1 MYYAMKLVSRAPR
14 TFKASWQSSKQFFGF
29 EFPSYQ
35 VDQVSLPKALSSISV
50 SECPCLIWV
59 LERYLLEVFTFMFLG
74 FHLPSVNEVQA
85 LIILGW
91 GRGGVRLLHLF
102 LSLSPR
108 CIHDC
113 CSHSCVPTCQWF
125 HEQLCCHPSWT
136 ECGGSRYGC
145 HFFTSGVS
153 SSEYHQSVHYHI
165 KNAPAHEQ
173 HY

>member
-14 TFKASWQSSKQFFGF
+14 TFKASWQSSRQFFGF

-35 VDQVSLPKALSSISV
+35 GRPSVPPKSSQFNQCQRVSLPNMGLRTISLGGLHLHVSWISS
-50 SECPCLIWV
+50 
-59 LERYLLEVFTFMFLG
+59 TLG
-74 FHLPSVNEVQA
+74 NKVQA

-173 HY
+173 RY

>member
-1 MYYAMKLVSRAPR
+1 MLWSWCREHLEPSKLVGSPLDN
-14 TFKASWQSSKQFFGF
+14 SLGLSSHHIR
-29 EFPSYQ
+29 

-74 FHLPSVNEVQA
+74 FHLPLGNKVQA

-173 HY
+173 RY